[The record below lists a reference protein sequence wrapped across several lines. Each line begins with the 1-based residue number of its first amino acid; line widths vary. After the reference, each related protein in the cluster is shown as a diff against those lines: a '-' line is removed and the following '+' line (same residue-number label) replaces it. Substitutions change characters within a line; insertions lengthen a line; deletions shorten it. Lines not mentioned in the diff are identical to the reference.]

1 MRPGL
6 DYRAQPFQ
14 FVKLNNKLVL
24 YALKACSEQL
34 AAKHGL
40 SVRLVETPADVQELA
55 ASGGCRAF
63 TARVTGKDGR
73 ETDDVGV
80 VTIKSASGDALANA
94 MMKGATKAKRRAVL
108 AHCGLGM
115 LDETEIETIPRAQPV
130 KMTITDHDGEP
141 TTIKRWSRPCAPAS
155 RKGLRLRARRRR
167 QPEVRRL
174 EPAIRPAPLESADE
188 VSAEE
193 MKASEIIDAAQKASA
208 ITRTGTTPRSATRR
222 RTAPASLLNGKR
234 NATRRTRSRSRRN
247 ERVGA
252 PGIRPPHLRL
262 RDGLRQRAPLA
273 RVVVEARSR
282 GQGAPAQLGR
292 PGSARMGA
300 GNAQGIQ
307 QGGGAWM
314 IGPA

>member
-1 MRPGL
+1 MTTALVTNGNGALAIDDRALLALVTEGDCGKLTEAQKLSYYRARCDAAGL

-73 ETDDVGV
+73 ETDDMGV

-94 MMKGATKAKRRAVL
+94 VMKGATKAKRRAVL

-141 TTIKRWSRPCAPAS
+141 TADDTLTEKLRQSVAAKAGPPPA
-155 RKGLRLRARRRR
+155 
-167 QPEVRRL
+167 E
-174 EPAIRPAPLESADE
+174 EADE
-188 VSAEE
+188 VSAAEI
-193 MKASEIIDAAQKASA
+193 KASEIID
-208 ITRTGTTPRSATRR
+208 RC
-222 RTAPASLLNGKR
+222 
-234 NATRRTRSRSRRN
+234 
-247 ERVGA
+247 
-252 PGIRPPHLRL
+252 
-262 RDGLRQRAPLA
+262 
-273 RVVVEARSR
+273 VEEGFRHHAHWHNSKVRYE
-282 GQGAPAQLGR
+282 AKDR
-292 PGSARMGA
+292 PGLPPEWQAKCDEAYAESE
-300 GNAQGIQ
+300 
-307 QGGGAWM
+307 
-314 IGPA
+314 PKE

>member
-1 MRPGL
+1 MTTALVTNGNGALAIDDKALLALVTEGDCGKLTEAQKLSYYRARCDAAGL

-14 FVKLNNKLVL
+14 FVKLNSKLVL

-80 VTIKSASGDALANA
+80 VTIKSASGDTLANA
-94 MMKGATKAKRRAVL
+94 IMKGATKAKRRAVL

-141 TTIKRWSRPCAPAS
+141 TTDQTLEQTLRASVKKGAATPLAAETAGLAVTASTGVLATSRPDDPAS
-155 RKGLRLRARRRR
+155 PVSEH
-167 QPEVRRL
+167 PEDVC
-174 EPAIRPAPLESADE
+174 AA
-188 VSAEE
+188 E
-193 MKASEIIDAAQKASA
+193 MKASEIVDRCLDGFRHHAHWHNSKVRYEAKD
-208 ITRTGTTPRSATRR
+208 RP
-222 RTAPASLLNGKR
+222 SL
-234 NATRRTRSRSRRN
+234 
-247 ERVGA
+247 
-252 PGIRPPHLRL
+252 PPEWQAKC
-262 RDGLRQRAPLA
+262 D
-273 RVVVEARSR
+273 EAYAESE
-282 GQGAPAQLGR
+282 PKE
-292 PGSARMGA
+292 
-300 GNAQGIQ
+300 
-307 QGGGAWM
+307 
-314 IGPA
+314 

>member
-1 MRPGL
+1 MTTALATNGNGALAIDDRALLALVTEGDCGKLTEAQKLSYYRARCDAAGL

-80 VTIKSASGDALANA
+80 VTIKSASGDTLANA
-94 MMKGATKAKRRAVL
+94 IMKGATKAKRRAVL

-141 TTIKRWSRPCAPAS
+141 TTDQT
-155 RKGLRLRARRRR
+155 LEQTLRAS
-167 QPEVRRL
+167 VKK
-174 EPAIRPAPLESADE
+174 EPAQPSLESADE

-193 MKASEIIDAAQKASA
+193 MRASEIIDACAEGFRHHAHWHNSKV
-208 ITRTGTTPRSATRR
+208 RY
-222 RTAPASLLNGKR
+222 
-234 NATRRTRSRSRRN
+234 
-247 ERVGA
+247 
-252 PGIRPPHLRL
+252 
-262 RDGLRQRAPLA
+262 
-273 RVVVEARSR
+273 EAKD
-282 GQGAPAQLGR
+282 R
-292 PGSARMGA
+292 PGLPPEWQAKCDEAYAASE
-300 GNAQGIQ
+300 
-307 QGGGAWM
+307 
-314 IGPA
+314 PKE

>member
-1 MRPGL
+1 MTTALATNGNGALAIDDRALLALVTEGDCGKLTEAQKLSYYRARCDAAGL

-80 VTIKSASGDALANA
+80 VTIKSASGDTLANA
-94 MMKGATKAKRRAVL
+94 IMKGATKAKRRAVL

-141 TTIKRWSRPCAPAS
+141 TTDQTLEQKLRAS
-155 RKGLRLRARRRR
+155 VRKGAASPRA
-167 QPEVRRL
+167 
-174 EPAIRPAPLESADE
+174 A
-188 VSAEE
+188 
-193 MKASEIIDAAQKASA
+193 
-208 ITRTGTTPRSATRR
+208 
-222 RTAPASLLNGKR
+222 
-234 NATRRTRSRSRRN
+234 
-247 ERVGA
+247 
-252 PGIRPPHLRL
+252 
-262 RDGLRQRAPLA
+262 
-273 RVVVEARSR
+273 EARCSHSGCACVGTAGR
-282 GQGAPAQLGR
+282 SGQP
-292 PGSARMGA
+292 P
-300 GNAQGIQ
+300 
-307 QGGGAWM
+307 
-314 IGPA
+314 